1 MPGKRIRRIS
11 VVAPM
16 VDEAE
21 HVESLVADLAA
32 QDFDGELEIIVA
44 DGRSTDGSAARLRAA
59 AQRTGLDVTV
69 LDNPHRSA
77 AAGLNRC
84 IARATGDLIV
94 RLDCHA
100 SYPPD
105 FLRRCA
111 LASEETGAWNVGGI
125 LTARGRTPTERAVA
139 CAYDSPFGGIAW
151 TRHLGRTD
159 RVEVDLVHY
168 GAFRPEVLERVGG
181 YDEGLVVGEVEDL
194 CERIREAGGTVVYDP
209 AIRLYYV
216 PRGSYRGVF
225 VQYYRYGLWKVAAMA
240 KHGRVLSAR
249 SMVPVLFVASAAGLG
264 AASTRSRPARRLLA
278 VELAAYGLGGTLFAL
293 AAVRGRRE
301 EPRLVPRVLGVFATF
316 HLAHGLGQLHG
327 WARQLRRSL

>member
-1 MPGKRIRRIS
+1 MAGARIRRIS

-32 QDFDGELEIIVA
+32 QDFRGDLEIIVA
-44 DGRSTDGSAARLRAA
+44 DGRSADGSAGKLYAA
-59 AQRTGLDVTV
+59 AQRAGLDLTV
-69 LDNPHRSA
+69 LDNPDRSA

-151 TRHLGRTD
+151 TRHLGRSD

-168 GAFRPEVLERVGG
+168 GAFPREVLARVGG
-181 YDEGLVVGEVEDL
+181 YDEELVVGEVEDL
-194 CERIREAGGTVVYDP
+194 CERIRAAGGAVVYDP
-209 AIRLYYV
+209 AIKLYYV
-216 PRGSYRGVF
+216 PRDSYRGVF

-249 SMVPVLFVASAAGLG
+249 SMVPLLFVGSVAVLG
-264 AASTRSRPARRLLA
+264 AATSRSRPARRLLA
-278 VELAAYGLGGTLFAL
+278 AELTAYVLGGAVFAL
-293 AAVRGRRE
+293 VAVRGRRE
-301 EPRLVPRVLGVFATF
+301 EWRLLPRVLAVFATF

-327 WARQLRRSL
+327 WVRQLRRSV